1 MTFTLRCADH
11 GCATARVAASTT
23 NVAVHP
29 RWPKATTLAGN
40 SGFSVGTQHAVGS
53 AGEPFGP
60 GCTVVQMSRND
71 ELERY
76 RAALRRR
83 LNAEFV
89 ERWGVCERGH
99 VLTDANRDSQGRC
112 WCCTRAHER
121 AFAVSEPDV
130 SHGSSGGNLRWIPLR
145 SLLTQ

>member
-1 MTFTLRCADH
+1 
-11 GCATARVAASTT
+11 
-23 NVAVHP
+23 
-29 RWPKATTLAGN
+29 
-40 SGFSVGTQHAVGS
+40 VGTQHAVGS

-99 VLTDANRDSQGRC
+99 VLTDVNRDSQGRC

-121 AFAVSEPDV
+121 AFAVSGPDV
-130 SHGSSGGNLRWIPLR
+130 SHGSSGGNLRRIPLR

>member
-1 MTFTLRCADH
+1 MTTHAE
-11 GCATARVAASTT
+11 
-23 NVAVHP
+23 
-29 RWPKATTLAGN
+29 N
-40 SGFSVGTQHAVGS
+40 SGFSVGSQPAVGFARANRS
-53 AGEPFGP
+53 DPAVPF
-60 GCTVVQMSRND
+60 VQMSRND

-89 ERWGVCERGH
+89 ERWGVCEHGH
-99 VLTDANRDSQGRC
+99 VLTDVNRDSQGRC
-112 WCCTRAHER
+112 WCCTRAHDR

-130 SHGSSGGNLRWIPLR
+130 SHGSSGGNLRRISLR